1 MILNFYM
8 KSGNVIRVDGVIKY
22 RIENRENEIV
32 SIMVE
37 QRLHSKVD
45 LAVKTVAL
53 DQIEGVT
60 VEQEPADLSKVR
72 RLYKRLLKGT

>member
-8 KSGNVIRVDGVIKY
+8 KSGNVIRVDGVVKY

-32 SIMVE
+32 SLMIE
-37 QRLHSKVD
+37 QRESAKVD

-60 VEQEPADLSKVR
+60 VEQEPADLPRIR
-72 RLYKRLLKGT
+72 RITQRLLKGT

>member
-32 SIMVE
+32 SLMIE
-37 QRLHSKVD
+37 QRESAKVD

-60 VEQEPADLSKVR
+60 VEKEPVDRSKIDAVIQR
-72 RLYKRLLKGT
+72 FLKGT